1 MVKREGR
8 IQSAERAMPTLLHT
22 IESPRISFAP
32 DTSGLQATLRKEL
45 RMDTLPLP
53 PRPNLDQ
60 YKKRAKSLVAAAQSD
75 DPNAVHRWATEWLE
89 SLVALLD
96 VAPSDFVRHSIER
109 AATHIGERVAAKRR
123 TGERVDRFTLAD
135 AQFLIAEAHGFEN
148 WAAFARH
155 IGGDAEPDAGD
166 ADFERA
172 ADAVVNGDLET
183 LAALLTANPKLIR
196 ERSRRVHHVTLLH
209 YVAAN
214 GVEDFRQKTPKNA
227 VEITRLLL
235 DAGAEPDALA
245 DTYGA
250 DTLQT
255 TMNLLVSSTHPAS
268 AGLQSAIAEALLD
281 YGAAVNG
288 LADDESPLMTALR
301 FGYID
306 AAETLARRGARV
318 DAIIAAASL
327 GRLDQVRDMVVD
339 ARTLKTG
346 VPLISMPW
354 MQVRPDPRVHI
365 ELALAW
371 ACKFGRPEVALFLIE
386 LGVNPAA
393 MDDDKMTALHW
404 SGATGMLSL
413 IDELL
418 RRGVPLEVEN
428 AWGGTVLN
436 STLHFALYIP
446 VKDVDYIPVLERL
459 LQAGANVDVVD
470 YPTGKPLIDELLA
483 RYGAVKR

>member
-1 MVKREGR
+1 
-8 IQSAERAMPTLLHT
+8 
-22 IESPRISFAP
+22 
-32 DTSGLQATLRKEL
+32 
-45 RMDTLPLP
+45 MDTLPLP

-75 DPNAVHRWATEWLE
+75 DPSAVHRWATDWIE

-96 VAPSDFVRHSIER
+96 VAPSDFVRHSVER
-109 AATHIGERVAAKRR
+109 AATHNVERVAAKRR

-135 AQFLIAEAHGFEN
+135 AQFLIARAHGFES

-155 IGGDAEPDAGD
+155 IGGDTAHDPRDAE
-166 ADFERA
+166 FERA
-172 ADAVVNGDLET
+172 ADAIVDGDLET
-183 LAALLTANPKLIR
+183 LAALLRANPKLIR
-196 ERSRRVHHVTLLH
+196 ERSSRVHHVTLLH

-214 GVEDFRQKTPKNA
+214 GVEDFRQKTPTNA
-227 VEITRLLL
+227 VEITRFLL
-235 DAGAEPDALA
+235 DAGAEPDAVA
-245 DTYGA
+245 DTYGR

-255 TMNLLVSSTHPAS
+255 TMNLLVSCTHPAD

-288 LADDESPLMTALR
+288 VADDESPLMTALR
-301 FGYID
+301 FGYIE

-318 DAIIAAASL
+318 DAIVTAASL
-327 GRLDQVRDMVVD
+327 GRLDLVRDMVVD
-339 ARTLKTG
+339 AKTLKPG
-346 VPLISMPW
+346 VPLISTPW
-354 MQVRPDPRVHI
+354 TTVPRDPRVHI

-371 ACKFGRPEVALFLIE
+371 ACKFGRSEVAHFLLDI
-386 LGVNPAA
+386 GVNPVAKDS
-393 MDDDKMTALHW
+393 DDMTALHW
-404 SGATGMLSL
+404 AGATGLLSV
-413 IDELL
+413 IDDLL
-418 RRGVPLEVEN
+418 RRGVPLEVDN

-446 VKDVDYIPVLERL
+446 VKGVDYIPVLERL

-470 YPTGKPLIDELLA
+470 YPTGKPRIDALLA